1 MSEPLLSV
9 VAELVAKPGKE
20 DEVRRHLIGFVEPTR
35 QEEGCVQYDLHESN
49 EEPGRFF
56 FYENWTSDELLQR
69 HLASPH
75 ISAFREV
82 SGDLL
87 AQPPRIVKVTRI
99 A

>member
-1 MSEPLLSV
+1 MSERLLSV
-9 VAELVAKPGKE
+9 VAELVAKPGNE

-35 QEEGCVQYDLHESN
+35 KEEGCVQYDLHESK

-56 FYENWTSDELLQR
+56 FYENWTSDELLQK

-87 AQPPRIVKVTRI
+87 AQPPRIVKLSRI
-99 A
+99 G

>member
-1 MSEPLLSV
+1 MRERLLSV

-35 QEEGCVQYDLHESN
+35 KEEGCVQYDLHESN

-56 FYENWTSDELLQR
+56 FYENWTSDELLQK

-82 SGDLL
+82 AGELL
-87 AQPPRIVKVTRI
+87 AHPPRIVKVTRI